1 MTYPLSSDENYC
13 YWFEAQHL
21 ATVTHPHFTHTQV
34 FYWPRQSV
42 TPFPLLL
49 PAPSSFPSC
58 LISYCQIQLHGPSFL
73 LKRIR
78 TAKGALKFGEKDKV
92 SFLLKL
98 FCKKKLFVQLKN
110 SKDLCTCAQNIKTP
124 EGRKL

>member
-1 MTYPLSSDENYC
+1 MKTIATGLKPSTWPPSPTHTSPTHKFSIGQDSLLPLS
-13 YWFEAQHL
+13 
-21 ATVTHPHFTHTQV
+21 
-34 FYWPRQSV
+34 
-42 TPFPLLL
+42 PFFSPLPPPSL
-49 PAPSSFPSC
+49 PAPP